1 MQIDEN
7 DFTDFTNKMLNP
19 RLKSTEKSAEDS
31 FEPTWKQS
39 LATLGS
45 YIDLLAPELLAAWEI
60 REEVSVPVGAGS
72 HQKVLNWLESST
84 SNHPVTQDE
93 PECTPTP
100 INTQELISV
109 SQEHDLM
116 YIDDSNMLQ
125 EMLLPKVQLRTT
137 HKKKRN

>member
-1 MQIDEN
+1 
-7 DFTDFTNKMLNP
+7 MLDP
-19 RLKSTEKSAEDS
+19 RLKSTEENADDS

-45 YIDLLAPELLAAWEI
+45 YIDLLAPELLAVWDI
-60 REEVSVPVGAGS
+60 REEVPVPVGAGS

-84 SNHPVTQDE
+84 SNNPVTQSQDE
-93 PECTPTP
+93 PEYIPTP

-109 SQEHDLM
+109 SQEHDLT

-125 EMLLPKVQLRTT
+125 EMLLPKVKLKTIS
-137 HKKKRN
+137 KKKRT